1 LSLIVAEATESG
13 SQIVSDTHVTFPDGS
28 RSSYK
33 TGTLKAIIVDR
44 HTAICF
50 AGDVVSGLKGVREF
64 AKGLKDGLQ
73 IDNLLTDLQ
82 QLTANDRRAVEFI
95 VATGNTGAQLSRIR
109 DGNLEQNLGVAW
121 IGDRDGFERFQR
133 ERHQPSYFESLM
145 GSLLPAETR
154 DMAKHQFVMMESQ
167 LPPAARAMS
176 KLQFA
181 IRAVIDDPTID
192 SVDGFCVAVT
202 YKPTG
207 FEYLGSSFIYVGRD
221 ISIKPG
227 DDITSKMAQPIEEGG
242 FAVSVVEPLEP
253 GTPAL
258 GLNFPVARL
267 GMLYLPLEFDEAEV
281 ITDISPNDFA
291 RAVYERFGVRMKDP
305 NLRYRD

>member
-1 LSLIVAEATESG
+1 
-13 SQIVSDTHVTFPDGS
+13 
-28 RSSYK
+28 
-33 TGTLKAIIVDR
+33 
-44 HTAICF
+44 
-50 AGDVVSGLKGVREF
+50 
-64 AKGLKDGLQ
+64 
-73 IDNLLTDLQ
+73 
-82 QLTANDRRAVEFI
+82 
-95 VATGNTGAQLSRIR
+95 
-109 DGNLEQNLGVAW
+109 
-121 IGDRDGFERFQR
+121 
-133 ERHQPSYFESLM
+133 
-145 GSLLPAETR
+145 
-154 DMAKHQFVMMESQ
+154 
-167 LPPAARAMS
+167 
-176 KLQFA
+176 
-181 IRAVIDDPTID
+181 VIDDPTID

-291 RAVYERFGVRMKDP
+291 RAVYERFGVRMKKP